1 MQSSCKGGWGVQ
13 CRKSLKV
20 TRPKWM
26 RGQTWQC
33 ALSGFLLD
41 SSVEHALHSSAL
53 PILNSVQIPRALGKV
68 VSMLLHVPP
77 CSSQI
82 TVIALLSSQEAPAAP
97 LLTCSAPPARWVAL
111 AFSAFPPSVCLPNS
125 LLSRLLGQSRSSVT
139 HLPLMG
145 TDEAFFLPVLPGLHL
160 IKVLIMLSGIH
171 LSLLSHQTGRS
182 SRAVSFS

>member
-13 CRKSLKV
+13 YSTVNRSKQ
-20 TRPKWM
+20 M

-33 ALSGFLLD
+33 IYSGFPLD
-41 SSVEHALHSSAL
+41 SSVVHALHSSAL
-53 PILNSVQIPRALGKV
+53 PILNSVQISRALCKV
-68 VSMLLHVPP
+68 ASMLIHVPACP
-77 CSSQI
+77 SQI
-82 TVIALLSSQEAPAAP
+82 TVIDLLSSQKAPAPSSAHVFCSTGMLGGSCFLCLSSFC
-97 LLTCSAPPARWVAL
+97 LLAK
-111 AFSAFPPSVCLPNS
+111 F
-125 LLSRLLGQSRSSVT
+125 LLSRLLRQSWSSVT
-139 HLPLMG
+139 HLPLGG